1 MRQAYDY
8 WQDQPD
14 YYICLGRTLCNS
26 LSLLQIANQSLTL
39 YESLYPEGWAWFK
52 SIMLL
57 SASAEIQLLTE
68 LSTQCVEK
76 PLKVIALIAGQNTLK
91 AFTTEY
97 VCSLQNSFIAYHT

>member
-1 MRQAYDY
+1 
-8 WQDQPD
+8 
-14 YYICLGRTLCNS
+14 
-26 LSLLQIANQSLTL
+26 
-39 YESLYPEGWAWFK
+39 
-52 SIMLL
+52 MLL